1 MTDLSS
7 PDFFAACKYEKR
19 MLDITIALLLSLIA
33 ITAWAANILGLP
45 GNWVIVATA
54 VGCAWWVPETRSWN
68 ISLYMA
74 GAIFVVAVIGEALEF
89 AASAVGASRL
99 GGSKRGVAL
108 SIVGSIAGSIV
119 GLFFGS
125 VIPVV
130 GNVIA
135 SLLLGATG
143 AFVGAMLGERWAGKD
158 WNDSIEIGGAAFWGR
173 LLGTVGKA
181 VCGTAACGLFLAG
194 LWL

>member
-1 MTDLSS
+1 MI
-7 PDFFAACKYEKR
+7 
-19 MLDITIALLLSLIA
+19 DITITLVLTLVA
-33 ITAWAANILGLP
+33 IGAWGANILGLP
-45 GNWVIVATA
+45 GNWVIVACA
-54 VGCAWWVPETRSWN
+54 VGCAWWVPESRSWN
-68 ISLYMA
+68 LSWYLATGVFAMA
-74 GAIFVVAVIGEALEF
+74 VVGEGLEF

-108 SIVGSIAGSIV
+108 SIVGSITGAIV

-125 VIPVV
+125 AIPVV

-135 SLLLGATG
+135 SLLLGASG
-143 AFVGAMLGERWAGKD
+143 AFAGAMLGERWAGKD
-158 WNDSIEIGGAAFWGR
+158 WNASLEIGGAAFWGR

-194 LWL
+194 LWFR

>member
-1 MTDLSS
+1 
-7 PDFFAACKYEKR
+7 
-19 MLDITIALLLSLIA
+19 MLDITIALLLSLLA
-33 ITAWAANILGLP
+33 IGAWAANILGLP

-54 VGCAWWVPETRSWN
+54 AGCFWWVPDSRFW
-68 ISLYMA
+68 SLSVYMA
-74 GAIFVVAVIGEALEF
+74 LAILVVAIIGEALEF

-108 SIVGSIAGSIV
+108 SIVGSIIGAIV

-125 VIPVV
+125 VVPIV

-194 LWL
+194 LWM

>member
-1 MTDLSS
+1 
-7 PDFFAACKYEKR
+7 
-19 MLDITIALLLSLIA
+19 MLDVMIALLLSLVA
-33 ITAWAANILGLP
+33 LSAWMANVLGLP
-45 GNWVIVATA
+45 GNWVIVALAFGCTLA
-54 VGCAWWVPETRSWN
+54 VPDSRFWN
-68 ISLYMA
+68 LGWGLTVTIM
-74 GAIFVVAVIGEALEF
+74 VVAVVGELLEF

-108 SIVGSIAGSIV
+108 SILGSIIGAIA

-125 VIPVV
+125 AIPIV

-135 SLLLGATG
+135 SLLLGASG
-143 AFVGAMLGERWAGKD
+143 AFAGAMLGERWAGKD
-158 WNDSIEIGGAAFWGR
+158 WNDSIEIGSAAFWGR

-194 LWL
+194 LWM

>member
-1 MTDLSS
+1 
-7 PDFFAACKYEKR
+7 
-19 MLDITIALLLSLIA
+19 MLDVTVALLLSLIA
-33 ITAWAANILGLP
+33 ITAWGANILGLP

-54 VGCAWWVPETRSWN
+54 IGCAWWVPETRFWN
-68 ISLYMA
+68 VSFYV
-74 GAIFVVAVIGEALEF
+74 AIAILVVAAIGEALEF

-108 SIVGSIAGSIV
+108 SLLGSITGAIV

-125 VIPVV
+125 AIPVV

-143 AFVGAMLGERWAGKD
+143 AFLGAMLGERWAGKD
-158 WNDSIEIGGAAFWGR
+158 WNDSIEIGSAAFWGR

-194 LWL
+194 LWM

>member
-1 MTDLSS
+1 
-7 PDFFAACKYEKR
+7 
-19 MLDITIALLLSLIA
+19 MLDITLAILLSVLA
-33 ITAWAANILGLP
+33 ISAWMANILGLP

-54 VGCAWWVPETRSWN
+54 LGCAWWVPETRSWN
-68 ISLYMA
+68 LSWYLA
-74 GAIFVVAVIGEALEF
+74 AAILAVAIVGEALEF

-99 GGSKRGVAL
+99 GGSKRGVVL
-108 SIVGSIAGSIV
+108 SIIGSITGAIV

-125 VIPVV
+125 AIPIV

-135 SLLLGATG
+135 SLLLGASG
-143 AFVGAMLGERWAGKD
+143 AFAGAMLGERWAGKD
-158 WNDSIEIGGAAFWGR
+158 WNASIEIGGAAFWGR

>member
-1 MTDLSS
+1 M
-7 PDFFAACKYEKR
+7 F
-19 MLDITIALLLSLIA
+19 DITIALLLSSVA
-33 ITAWAANILGLP
+33 VAAFAANILGLP
-45 GNWVIVATA
+45 GNWVIVAMA
-54 VGCAWWVPETRSWN
+54 VGCYWWVPDARFW
-68 ISLYMA
+68 SLSIYMTL
-74 GAIFVVAVIGEALEF
+74 AILVVAAIGEALEY
-89 AASAVGASRL
+89 AAAAVGASRL
-99 GGSKRGVAL
+99 GGSKRGIAL
-108 SIVGSIAGSIV
+108 SIIGSIVGAIV

-125 VIPVV
+125 VVPVV

-194 LWL
+194 LWM